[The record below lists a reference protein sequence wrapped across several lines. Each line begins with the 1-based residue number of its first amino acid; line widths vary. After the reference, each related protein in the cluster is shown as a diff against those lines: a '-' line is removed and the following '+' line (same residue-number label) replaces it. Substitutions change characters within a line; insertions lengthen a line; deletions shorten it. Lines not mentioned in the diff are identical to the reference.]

1 MLCVS
6 AYLLCSSAYSL
17 CGSTYL
23 LVRWHIFSC
32 AVARILLCGAVFL
45 VLFTLNNI
53 MYRVAA
59 ITLTK
64 KFLESDKLRDCLNG
78 RPIIVLCGT
87 MMKPQRTAALNR
99 IRSGEINIV
108 LLSFGVGSV
117 GHNFQMFSEVFFLD
131 RN

>member
-1 MLCVS
+1 MRWRIFPCAV
-6 AYLLCSSAYSL
+6 AGILLCS
-17 CGSTYL
+17 
-23 LVRWHIFSC
+23 
-32 AVARILLCGAVFL
+32 AVFL
-45 VLFTLNNI
+45 VLFTLTNI

-87 MMKPQRTAALNR
+87 MTKQQRTAALNR
-99 IRSGEINIV
+99 ICSGEINIV

-117 GHNFQMFSEVFFLD
+117 GHNF
-131 RN
+131 